1 MTQCASP
8 MSPRNGMIRIMGMP
22 HAIQMLVRGHAATSK
37 PEVGTNKAGTL
48 PESHAPAHKPT
59 PIASLLTETQRIV
72 GSLKSCNCTLL
83 NSESGSKETK
93 FTPASLSPTM
103 ISETASSF
111 IAITQPRTN
120 TELDDFG
127 FENTKIRIRISKSQ
141 I

>member
-1 MTQCASP
+1 
-8 MSPRNGMIRIMGMP
+8 
-22 HAIQMLVRGHAATSK
+22 
-37 PEVGTNKAGTL
+37 
-48 PESHAPAHKPT
+48 
-59 PIASLLTETQRIV
+59 LLTETQRIV

-103 ISETASSF
+103 IYETASSF

-127 FENTKIRIRISKSQ
+127 FANTKIRIRIPKSQ
-141 I
+141 ILRTLVGAISDVRRQRQSGCSHHFSAEIYR